1 MTGPTLKKTHAL
13 LEKLTEYVINEVPR
27 RDEVSTRSELEKL
40 AAYVMTEVPRRDE
53 VPTRSELEK
62 LAAYVMTEVPTKREV
77 ESRFRRIEHEL
88 EQKADKKDLEIVKEN
103 VQTILNGM
111 DSMVKNLDVIRTEQK
126 AFISGLRRLEKR
138 VETLEKKMG

>member
-1 MTGPTLKKTHAL
+1 
-13 LEKLTEYVINEVPR
+13 
-27 RDEVSTRSELEKL
+27 VSTRSELEKL

>member
-27 RDEVSTRSELEKL
+27 RDEV
-40 AAYVMTEVPRRDE
+40 
-53 VPTRSELEK
+53 PTRSELEK
-62 LAAYVMTEVPTKREV
+62 LAAYVMNEVPTKREV